1 MLSKTN
7 DNNNRKC
14 NSRPKPNCQLN
25 GECLTQSLVYKT
37 TSATSS
43 NTGKYKTQY
52 NNHAKSCRHREYM
65 SETELS
71 KHVWNLK
78 DLGLDNNL
86 LWEIHKKGLHTN
98 ANVAIYVCRKKC
110 PLFHAD
116 ADTLLNKRTELISK
130 CRHRNKFLMVNLR
143 K

>member
-1 MLSKTN
+1 MVSV
-7 DNNNRKC
+7 
-14 NSRPKPNCQLN
+14 
-25 GECLTQSLVYKT
+25 SLKVYYTKLHLQHPAT
-37 TSATSS
+37 ALFTLGTS
-43 NTGKYKTQY
+43 TGKFKTQY
-52 NNHAKSCRHREYM
+52 NNHAKFCRHREYM

-116 ADTLLNKRTELISK
+116 PDTLLNKRTELISK